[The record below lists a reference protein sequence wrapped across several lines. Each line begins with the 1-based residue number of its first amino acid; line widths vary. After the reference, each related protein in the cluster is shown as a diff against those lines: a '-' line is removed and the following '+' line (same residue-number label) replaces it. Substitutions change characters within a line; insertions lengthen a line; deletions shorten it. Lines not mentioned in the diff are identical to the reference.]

1 LLRGRA
7 HAVSFQFAS
16 DLALADARFRSMFRL
31 PITLGTLVFHQ
42 GVRCAMNIDP
52 LMTGQVALTAL
63 SNVAFAMAIGAFVFE
78 RWLASDGAAMP
89 ASPAHPAWQRAHAA
103 LLATALV
110 LLLAHTGWLLYEVA
124 AANGTTTVAA
134 IGVVPALI
142 ARTRFGYGWLAGF
155 AGAALLLFAALT
167 HRGGRIGYAL
177 CWIAAAAFAVGE
189 GLAARAGAHSA
200 FPVALGA
207 ALHGLHVLALGAW
220 GGVVMAGGFV
230 VVPAV
235 ETSVARRSF
244 IRLAERI
251 SLWSVWAALAVLA
264 SGALDALRGAGGV
277 PLVVVWDS
285 PWGRVLLLKLALVV
299 LATLLLALARASALP
314 RLRRSASTTDAHTFS
329 NLLHLEAGVMLGLF
343 VASAV
348 LTHST
353 LAH

>member
-1 LLRGRA
+1 MTVRSPGLP
-7 HAVSFQFAS
+7 FQFAF
-16 DLALADARFRSMFRL
+16 DLTFADVLICFLLRF
-31 PITLGTLVFHQ
+31 LVTVGIVAPQSGAF
-42 GVRCAMNIDP
+42 CAMNIDP

-63 SNVAFAMAIGAFVFE
+63 SNIAFAMAIGAFVLE
-78 RWLASDGAAMP
+78 RWLANDGAAKP

-124 AANGTTTVAA
+124 AANGTSTVAA

-155 AGAALLLFAALT
+155 GGAVLLLFAALT
-167 HRGGRIGYAL
+167 NRGGRIGYAF
-177 CWIAAAAFAVGE
+177 CWGAAAAFAAGQA
-189 GLAARAGAHSA
+189 LAARTGVPGGL
-200 FPVALGA
+200 PVALGT
-207 ALHGLHVLALGAW
+207 ALHGLHVMALGVW

-230 VVPAV
+230 VLPAV

-251 SLWSVWAALAVLA
+251 SLLSIRAVLAVLVT
-264 SGALDALRGAGGV
+264 GALDTVRGFGGASFAV
-277 PLVVVWDS
+277 FS
-285 PWGRVLLLKLALVV
+285 SSTWGRVLLLKLALVL
-299 LATLLLALARASALP
+299 LAVLLLGLARASALP

-348 LTHST
+348 LMHST
-353 LAH
+353 LAP